1 MKDAPPE
8 PSTSESLRDA
18 GVEASMSA
26 SLTER
31 WRAEIRAQLN
41 LSLPIVASNLL
52 MVSMQMT
59 DLAFIGRVGKDS
71 SAPPRWGTRCLPATR

>member
-1 MKDAPPE
+1 MDVEGVKVKDAPPE

-18 GVEASMSA
+18 GVEASTSA

-59 DLAFIGRVGKDS
+59 DLAFIG
-71 SAPPRWGTRCLPATR
+71 